1 MLRIADSA
9 KNRIVDLCADFR
21 RDKGVDAIPAIM
33 WLDGDLN
40 DGRFPSGVL
49 LGAYTAA
56 QRDEVAHGIRISN
69 GVEYVLAVSE
79 HDLFKFLG
87 KTLTF
92 DGSLFHLE

>member
-1 MLRIADSA
+1 
-9 KNRIVDLCADFR
+9 
-21 RDKGVDAIPAIM
+21 M

-40 DGRFPSGVL
+40 EGRVPSGVL

-56 QRDEVAHGIRISN
+56 QRDEIASEIRVSN

-79 HDLFKFLG
+79 QDLVKFLG

-92 DGSLFHLE
+92 DGNLFHLE